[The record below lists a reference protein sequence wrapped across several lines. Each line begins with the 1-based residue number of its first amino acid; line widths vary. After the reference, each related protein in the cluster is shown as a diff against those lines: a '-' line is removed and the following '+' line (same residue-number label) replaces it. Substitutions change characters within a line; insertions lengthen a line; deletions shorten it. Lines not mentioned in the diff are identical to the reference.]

1 MDELADASLRSG
13 NDGVILKLLLL
24 AARGPDSVE
33 MVVVFGAGSSVLAG
47 AVVLFPSVS
56 LSWCP
61 PAWPPRDCNCAYRRC
76 P

>member
-1 MDELADASLRSG
+1 MDELAEANLRSG
-13 NDGVILKLLLL
+13 NDGVILKLSLL
-24 AARGPDSVE
+24 ATRGPDSVG
-33 MVVVFGAGSSVLAG
+33 MVAVFGAGASILGG

-61 PAWPPRDCNCAYRRC
+61 PAWPPRDCNCAYRGC